1 MPTQLPLITPM
12 PRQIFTR
19 PEDIKRVITL
29 PVRTA
34 ALSEQRARD
43 LPLSRPLVMAILNVT
58 PDSFSD
64 GGRYRSPQHAVECA
78 LEMFE
83 QGADIIDIGGESTRP
98 GSTPISAE
106 AEMSRV
112 IPIIRGIRQESDIAI
127 SIDTYKASTARAAI
141 DAGADIINDITA
153 FRADNDMV
161 TVAAQYK
168 TPVILMHMLGT
179 PAEMQKNPY
188 YVECVR
194 EICEFFESRIAY
206 CIEHGIDKSKII
218 LDPGIGFGK
227 RLMDNVQ
234 ILANLDEF
242 RQFGLPLLVGASR
255 KSFINMLNPTDK
267 KPEERLG
274 GSVAA
279 AVVAV
284 LHGADI
290 VRVHD
295 VSETIEALKVV
306 QAIKES

>member
-1 MPTQLPLITPM
+1 MTAIPLITPVA
-12 PRQIFTR
+12 RQIYTR
-19 PEDIKRVITL
+19 PEDIKRVIAL
-29 PVRTA
+29 PARTTA
-34 ALSEQRARD
+34 RSEQRARD
-43 LPLSRPLVMAILNVT
+43 LSLSRPLVMAILNVT

-83 QGADIIDIGGESTRP
+83 EGADIIDIGGESTRP

-106 AEMSRV
+106 SEMSRV
-112 IPIIRGIRQESDIAI
+112 IPIIRSIRQECDVAI

-153 FRADNDMV
+153 FRGDAGMV
-161 TVAAQYK
+161 KVAAQLK

-179 PAEMQKNPY
+179 PSEMQKNPFY
-188 YVECVR
+188 IECVR
-194 EICEFFESRIAY
+194 EICEFFESRIAF
-206 CIEHGIDKSKII
+206 CLEHGIDKSKII

-227 RLMDNVQ
+227 RLMDNIQ

-242 RQFGLPLLVGASR
+242 RQFGLPLMVGASR

-267 KPEERLG
+267 KPEERIG
-274 GSVAA
+274 GSIAA

-284 LHGADI
+284 FHGADI

-295 VSETIEALKVV
+295 VKETIEALKIVE
-306 QAIKES
+306 AIKAS